1 MNCPAIC
8 NWQSTNLQINKSPNN
23 MTITELSIKR
33 PILIIVFFIVST
45 LLGIF
50 ALGQLKYELLPKI
63 NAPFVTVMSIYTGA
77 SPSEIENSLTKKIED
92 AVAGVSKIRRITSRS
107 NEGYSIIGIEFLQDT
122 NLDEALQ
129 DVQRSVNQIL
139 PDLPSGA
146 KTPAVDKYSLSDL
159 PVLRLATTANI
170 SQTALYQIVKEQ
182 IKPRLSQIKG
192 VGSIQLIG
200 GEEREIKVYL
210 EEEKMK
216 LHHISVLQVVD
227 VLQKSNLEIPIGNLK
242 TNRTEFGLRLSGK
255 INQFETLN
263 NLIISQLAD
272 GSKIYLKDIAH
283 IKDQIKEDRTLN
295 RLNQQAALG
304 ITIQKQGNANAV
316 EVSAKVR
323 AELEK
328 ISQEYAQ
335 NQLHFEIAADSSEFT
350 LKATE
355 VVFKDLFIAIAL
367 VAVVMLVFL
376 HSLRNALIVMLA
388 IPTSLV
394 FAFIGMWL
402 MDFSLNLMT
411 LLAMSLVIGIL
422 VDDSIV
428 VLENIYRHLEMG
440 KDSRT
445 AALDGRNEIGFSA
458 LSITLV
464 DVVVFLP
471 LAFVP
476 GITGGL
482 VKEFALVIV
491 VSTLASL
498 LVCFTLT
505 PMLAS
510 RFAKLT
516 HLSSKNLFGRIALF
530 FEKQIENLTHFYLKI
545 LKFCLKRRW
554 VIYSL
559 SLGLLLG
566 SFALV
571 TEGFIGGEFIS
582 SSDKGEIAVSV
593 ELPAGTKLLTTNE
606 LSKKLES
613 KIAQISEVKKVLVSV
628 GVASDPFFGEITGA
642 NQMEMSITLTDKE
655 KRQKSVLQVSQA
667 IRNLILQEPGT
678 KVKVAPIGLI
688 GAEATPIQLLISG
701 ANRDSVLAGAEK
713 LKSLVEKIEG
723 TDDVR
728 LSVLSGKPEL
738 DIRLNRERLASL
750 GLTLEE
756 VGTALRVAMTGFDDL
771 KFREG
776 NTEFPLRIQ
785 LAPQD
790 RARTEQLANL
800 TLINPK
806 GETIYLKQVA
816 DIQYITS
823 PSALERRNKNASV
836 MLLSK
841 AIGKSVNTIG
851 EEIKAILAKNPLP
864 AGVNL
869 TYEGDLELADD
880 SFTYL
885 GLALLAGIIFV
896 YLIMVALYNSFLY
909 PFVVLFSI
917 PVALIGALLALALT
931 MKTLNVFSIFGII
944 MLLGLV
950 AKNAI
955 LLVDR
960 ANELKNQGRNPL
972 YALLDAG
979 KTRLRPILMTTLA
992 MVIGMLPLALGTGAG
1007 SEFNSALAWVL
1018 IGGLTSSMF
1027 LTLVLVPSVYLEFEM
1042 ILNFFQKNSKNQK
1055 SEKNHNSLNIKKL
1068 TVIGIVIFGLF
1079 TSPITLA
1086 QNSSWKEREIKT
1098 QEVRLNLTEA
1108 ENLVRT
1114 QNPELK
1120 IARQEIQKS
1129 NYMLQEA
1136 RGNYLPS
1143 LNFQGSY
1150 NHNLKPQVFFLPA
1163 NTFDPTADPNR
1174 FQSIAASA
1182 KNVYQ
1187 GGLNLSLPLL
1197 QFENQPIM
1205 KTARLTKQSSELNL
1219 SAREQQ
1225 KIAEVRRIYY
1235 TALLAKAQADF
1246 VLENMQRQKQVLEE
1260 LKNRLQLGF
1269 LSEADTLQAFIQV
1282 ENLKPQLLKAE
1293 NAYKIAETQLKLL
1306 LDLPK
1311 EQEIVLTDQL
1321 TLPLDLITEI
1331 KSNENLSNRPD
1342 LQNLRLQNE
1351 LAFQQ
1356 IKLEKARLLP
1366 NLQFIGQYAWLT
1378 QAEDFKLGKYNW
1390 VNTQLIGL
1398 QLNVPIFNGFK
1409 GQKRIQQIQ
1418 IQQQQAE
1425 TQYRYALRQADLE
1438 VETYTQNL
1446 LEIARQIQTQDQV
1459 IKVAERSY
1467 RLIKD
1472 RLLQGLAKQGD
1483 LWDADLAL
1491 RQAKSNRIE
1500 LIYNYLTTEAELKRA
1515 KGK

>member
-1 MNCPAIC
+1 
-8 NWQSTNLQINKSPNN
+8 

-33 PILIIVFFIVST
+33 PILIIVFFIVTT

-63 NAPFVTVMSIYTGA
+63 NAPFVTIMSIYAGA

-92 AVAGVSKIRRITSRS
+92 AIAGVSKIRRITSRS
-107 NEGYSIIGIEFLQDT
+107 NEGYSIIGIEFIQDSD
-122 NLDEALQ
+122 LDEALQ
-129 DVQRSVNQIL
+129 DVQRAVNQIL
-139 PDLPSGA
+139 PELPSGA
-146 KTPAVDKYSLSDL
+146 KTPSVDKYSLSDL
-159 PVLRLATTANI
+159 PILRLAATANI
-170 SQTALYQIVKEQ
+170 SQTALYQLVKDQ
-182 IKPRLSQIKG
+182 IKPRLSQLKG
-192 VGSIQLIG
+192 VGRIQLIG

-210 EEEKMK
+210 DEEKLK
-216 LHHISVLQVVD
+216 FHHISALQVVD
-227 VLQKSNLEIPIGNLK
+227 ILQKSNLEIPIGNIK
-242 TNRTEFGLRLSGK
+242 AIDAEFGLRLSGK
-255 INQFETLN
+255 INQFETLK
-263 NLIISQLAD
+263 NLIISQLPD
-272 GSKIYLKDIAH
+272 GSKIYLKDIAE
-283 IKDQIKEDRTLN
+283 IKDQIKDDRTLN

-316 EVSAKVR
+316 EVSAKIK

-328 ISQEYAQ
+328 ITQEYAK
-335 NQLHFEIAADSSEFT
+335 NQIHFEIAADSSEFT

-355 VVFKDLFIAIAL
+355 VVFKDLLIAIVL
-367 VAVVMLVFL
+367 VAIVMLVFL
-376 HSLRNALIVMLA
+376 HSLRNALMVMLA

-516 HLSSKNLFGRIALF
+516 HLSSKNLFGKIALF
-530 FEKQIENLTHFYLKI
+530 FEKQIEHFTHFYLRI
-545 LKFCLKRRW
+545 LKFSLQRRW
-554 VIYSL
+554 LIYTL
-559 SLGLLLG
+559 SLTLLIA

-571 TEGFIGGEFIS
+571 TEGFIGGEFIT
-582 SSDKGEIAVSV
+582 SSDKGEIAVTV
-593 ELPAGTKLLTTNE
+593 ELPTGTKFLTTNE
-606 LSKKLES
+606 LAKKFETQIS
-613 KIAQISEVKKVLVSV
+613 KIPEVKKILTSV
-628 GVASDPFFGEITGA
+628 GVASDPFFGESQGA
-642 NQMEMSITLTDKE
+642 NQLEMNVSLTDKE
-655 KRQKSVLQVSQA
+655 ERTKSVLQVSQM
-667 IRNLILQEPGT
+667 IRNLILQEPGA

-713 LKSLVEKIEG
+713 LKDLIEKIEG

-738 DIRLNRERLASL
+738 DIRINRERLASL

-771 KFREG
+771 KFRVG
-776 NTEFPLRIQ
+776 DTEFPLRVQ
-785 LAPQD
+785 LAPND

-800 TLINPK
+800 TLINQK
-806 GETIYLKQVA
+806 GESIYLKQVA
-816 DIQYITS
+816 DIQRITS

-836 MLLSK
+836 MLFSK

-864 AGVNL
+864 NGVNL

-909 PFVVLFSI
+909 PLVVLFSI

-960 ANELKNQGRNPL
+960 ANELKSQGRNAL

-1027 LTLVLVPSVYLEFEM
+1027 LTLVLVPSVYLEFEYF
-1042 ILNFFQKNSKNQK
+1042 LKLFQKKNKKQNQA
-1055 SEKNHNSLNIKKL
+1055 KNHKPLIIKQLTNIGVL
-1068 TVIGIVIFGLF
+1068 LLILIFSQNLF
-1079 TSPITLA
+1079 AQKPSP
-1086 QNSSWKEREIKT
+1086 QPSPKEREKKT
-1098 QEVRLNLTEA
+1098 PLSVGEGQGVRLNLIEA
-1108 ENLVRT
+1108 EALVKA

-1120 IARQEIQKS
+1120 NAQKDVQKA
-1129 NYMLQEA
+1129 NFTIQEA
-1136 RGNYLPS
+1136 RGNYLPT
-1143 LNFQGSY
+1143 LNFQGTY
-1150 NHNLKPQVFFLPA
+1150 NRNLKPQVFFLPA

-1187 GGLNLSLPLL
+1187 GGLNFSLPLL

-1205 KTARLTKQSSELNL
+1205 KTARLTRQSAELNL
-1219 SAREQQ
+1219 TAQQ
-1225 KIAEVRRIYY
+1225 LQKVAEVRRAYY
-1235 TALLAKAQADF
+1235 AALLAKAQSAF
-1246 VLENMQRQKQVLEE
+1246 VLENLERQNQVLNE
-1260 LKNRLQLGF
+1260 LRNRLQLGF
-1269 LSEADTLQAFIQV
+1269 LSESDTLPAYIQV
-1282 ENLKPQLLKAE
+1282 ENLKPQILKAE
-1293 NAYKIAETQLKLL
+1293 NAYKIAEAQLKLL
-1306 LDLPK
+1306 LDLPA
-1311 EQEIVLTDQL
+1311 EQEITLTDEL
-1321 TLPLDLITEI
+1321 VLPTQVIDNQTIEKIT
-1331 KSNENLSNRPD
+1331 NRPD
-1342 LQNLRLQNE
+1342 LQNLRLQSE
-1351 LAFQQ
+1351 LYFQQ
-1356 IKLEKARLLP
+1356 IKIEKARLLP
-1366 NLQFIGQYAWLT
+1366 NLQFIAQYAWLT
-1378 QAEDFKLGKYNW
+1378 QAEDFKLGNYTW

-1398 QLNVPIFNGFK
+1398 QLNVPIFNGFRGTK
-1409 GQKRIQQIQ
+1409 KIQQIQ

-1425 TQYRYALRQADLE
+1425 IQYRYATRQADLE
-1438 VETYTQNL
+1438 VETYSRNL
-1446 LEIARQIQTQDQV
+1446 REIGQQISLQAKV
-1459 IKVAERSY
+1459 ISVAERSY
-1467 RLIKD
+1467 NLIKD
-1472 RLLQGLAKQGD
+1472 RLMQGLAKQGE
-1483 LWDADLAL
+1483 LQDAELAL

-1515 KGK
+1515 KGM